1 MKLGFERLHLAW
13 RAVRSELHFAM
24 ARQIAKEMFPHV
36 LFGEGVI
43 IRAPERFSAGE
54 RCFIDTRA
62 YLSCGGGDWNGDRG
76 FIRLGRNCEIG
87 PYSVFWG
94 AGGITIGDNVHI
106 GAGVNITAHEAH
118 HIDPRITDPL
128 RPLDFDFESV
138 VIEDHVI
145 ICSGTN
151 IIPGVR
157 IGHHSMIGADAVV
170 INDIPPYSLAVGVPA
185 RVVKT
190 WDESG
195 MAVAASRDGNGA
207 GARVEKWVP

>member
-1 MKLGFERLHLAW
+1 MRLRAEQLRLAW

-24 ARQIAKEMFPHV
+24 ARQIAQEMFPHV

-62 YLSCGGGDWNGDRG
+62 YLSCGGGEWNGNRG

-87 PYSVFWG
+87 PYCVFWG
-94 AGGITIGDNVHI
+94 AGGISIGDNVHI
-106 GAGVNITAHEAH
+106 GASVNITAHEAH
-118 HIDPRITDPL
+118 HIDPRVTDPM
-128 RPLDFDFESV
+128 RALDFDFESV

-170 INDIPPYSLAVGVPA
+170 IDDIPPYSLAVGVPA
-185 RVVKT
+185 KVVKT

-195 MAVAASRDGNGA
+195 MAVAHSRDSNGS
-207 GARVEKWVP
+207 GARVERWVP